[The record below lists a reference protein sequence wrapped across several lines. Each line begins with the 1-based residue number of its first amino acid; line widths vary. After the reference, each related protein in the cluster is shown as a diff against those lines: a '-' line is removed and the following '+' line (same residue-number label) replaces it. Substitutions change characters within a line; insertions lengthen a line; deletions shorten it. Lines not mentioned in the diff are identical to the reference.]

1 VGAEGK
7 TSGPSDR
14 AAIPSSLG
22 CFAFAFSH
30 KMGKQRAAHATATQ
44 NAASDEEPQHAAFPA
59 SAFSASAFLII
70 IVAFVL
76 VPVLATF
83 AHEMGEERPAH
94 AAPAQHPARDQ
105 KAQDLAMILV
115 LGLVHVVVSVVVFVL
130 VSLLAALAQEVRKK
144 QAANAATTQ
153 QATRNQEF
161 KDAMLLV
168 ASLLVVF
175 AKIVAVLATP
185 FTQ

>member
-1 VGAEGK
+1 M

-22 CFAFAFSH
+22 CFAFALSH
-30 KMGKQRAAHATATQ
+30 EMSKQCTAHATAAQ
-44 NAASDEEPQHAAFPA
+44 NAASDEEPQHAAL
-59 SAFSASAFLII
+59 SASASAFLIV

-76 VPVLATF
+76 VGLTF

-105 KAQDLAMILV
+105 KTQDFTMIFI
-115 LGLVHVVVSVVVFVL
+115 LGLVRVVVSVVVFVL
-130 VSLLAALAQEVRKK
+130 VFLLAALAQEVRKK
-144 QAANAATTQ
+144 QAANAAAAQ
-153 QATRNQEF
+153 QATRNQELQ
-161 KDAMLLV
+161 DAMLLV
-168 ASLLVVF
+168 ASLLAIIPKF
-175 AKIVAVLATP
+175 VAVLATP